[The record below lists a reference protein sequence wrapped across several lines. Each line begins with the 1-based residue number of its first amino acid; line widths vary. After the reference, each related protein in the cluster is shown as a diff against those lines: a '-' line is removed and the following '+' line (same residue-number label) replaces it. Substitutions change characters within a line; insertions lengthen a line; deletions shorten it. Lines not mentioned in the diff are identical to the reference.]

1 MVKTLEDISFLPVT
15 VNKLQ
20 LPFSS
25 AAQEYG
31 SVQQCQQINNE
42 NVVVNKIY
50 DINNKLMQQ
59 FRFPHIEKHDDGQY
73 LQKCVIDPD
82 NLLSQEFRQCFVRI
96 LGQFADII
104 TERPGCYNGSF
115 GQVSCTV
122 NMIDEPPP
130 SIKPHLPNY
139 SVEKLQIIAAIRDD
153 MEKWGVLVK
162 PEQLGVVPTY
172 VHPCIPKEDGKFR
185 LVTDFRSIQS
195 FIKPLP
201 TVMPTV
207 SEAMSHLSS
216 ADWHIELDFSN
227 YYWQN
232 A

>member
-1 MVKTLEDISFLPVT
+1 MT
-15 VNKLQ
+15 N
-20 LPFSS
+20 
-25 AAQEYG
+25 
-31 SVQQCQQINNE
+31 
-42 NVVVNKIY
+42 
-50 DINNKLMQQ
+50 
-59 FRFPHIEKHDDGQY
+59 
-73 LQKCVIDPD
+73 
-82 NLLSQEFRQCFVRI
+82 
-96 LGQFADII
+96 
-104 TERPGCYNGSF
+104 
-115 GQVSCTV
+115 
-122 NMIDEPPP
+122 EPPP
-130 SIKPHLPNY
+130 SIKPRLPNY
-139 SVEKLQIIAAIRDD
+139 SDEKLQIIAAIMDD

-162 PEQLGVVPTY
+162 PEQLGVVPTH
-172 VHPCIPKEDGKFR
+172 VHPCILVPKEDGKFR